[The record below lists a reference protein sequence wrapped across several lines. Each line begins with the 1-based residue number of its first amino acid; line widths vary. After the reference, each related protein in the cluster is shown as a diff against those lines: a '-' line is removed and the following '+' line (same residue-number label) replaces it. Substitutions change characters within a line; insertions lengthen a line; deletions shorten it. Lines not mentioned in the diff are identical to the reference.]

1 MLSINNK
8 TLSYIFFFF
17 TLLAAF
23 YFGENSSGGSK
34 NDYFITKKFFD
45 AFQESFSNGFYVFT
59 HPTGYQ
65 LPSFYFLIG
74 NLINIF
80 GETGAKY
87 LYLIISSLIPLV
99 LYNVLKKKFPNVQ
112 EDYLF
117 YLSLLIFL
125 SPYFRSS
132 AVWLTTDNLGLL
144 FFLLSINFFLEIQYS
159 NKNIFR
165 KSLYC
170 FLFLI
175 LASYIRQYY
184 AIFFILYFYKISIK
198 QKLFENFFI
207 LLFNFICSI
216 PALLYYFIISKNA
229 ETSDAFDYI
238 KIDIFFN
245 FLVFTSL
252 FLFYMIPFL
261 LSRKTLNVFFSL
273 LKIKKKI
280 ITIII
285 AIFLLFFL
293 IYNVP
298 LHEFGGG
305 VFYKI
310 SKLTYL
316 SLFFFF
322 SLIGALML
330 YIINKNNLTNNLIY
344 FILVISFP
352 KNIIFQKYYDPL
364 LFILILTLFESKFI
378 SNIINEKKLSLVSIY
393 SYFLFFLIFCNIY
406 YIYQ

>member
-1 MLSINNK
+1 MIFINKK
-8 TLSYIFFFF
+8 TLSYIFFVF

-23 YFGENSSGGSK
+23 YIGENSSGGSK
-34 NDYFITKKFFD
+34 NDYLITKRFFD
-45 AFQESFSNGFYVFT
+45 GFQESFSNGFYIFT

-74 NLINIF
+74 NLISII
-80 GETGAKY
+80 GETSTKY

-99 LYNVLKKKFPNVQ
+99 LYNVLKKRFPNIQ

-117 YLSLLIFL
+117 YLSILIFL

-132 AVWLTTDNLGLL
+132 AVWLTTDNLALL
-144 FFLLSINFFLEIQYS
+144 FFLLSINFFLEIKYS

-184 AIFFILYFYKISIK
+184 SIFFILYFYKIITK
-198 QKLFENFFI
+198 QKFFENFYI

-216 PALLYYFIISKNA
+216 PALLYYFIISKNT
-229 ETSDAFDYI
+229 ETSDAFNYI

-252 FLFYMIPFL
+252 FLFYIIPFL
-261 LSRKTLNVFFSL
+261 FSL
-273 LKIKKKI
+273 NIKDFISSLKSKKKD
-280 ITIII
+280 ITIIFV
-285 AIFLLFFL
+285 AFLLFFFL
-293 IYNVP
+293 YNIP

-310 SKLTYL
+310 SKLTNL
-316 SLFFFF
+316 NFFFFF
-322 SLIGALML
+322 SLIGVLIL
-330 YIINKNNLTNNLIY
+330 HTINKNNLTKNLIY

-364 LFILILTLFESKFI
+364 LFILILTLFDSKFI
-378 SNIINEKKLSLVSIY
+378 SEAINKKKLSLLSIY
-393 SYFLFFLIFCNIY
+393 GYFLFFLIFCNIY
-406 YIYQ
+406 YTFQ

>member
-74 NLINIF
+74 NLINII
-80 GETGAKY
+80 GETNTKY

-132 AVWLTTDNLGLL
+132 AVWLTTDNLALL
-144 FFLLSINFFLEIQYS
+144 FFLLSINFFLEIEYS

-184 AIFFILYFYKISIK
+184 SIFFILYFYKISIK
-198 QKLFENFFI
+198 QKFFENFYI

-216 PALLYYFIISKNA
+216 PALLYYFIISKNS

-252 FLFYMIPFL
+252 FFFYIIPFL
-261 LSRKTLNVFFSL
+261 FSHNIKDFISL
-273 LKIKKKI
+273 LKTKKKDI
-280 ITIII
+280 SIII

-293 IYNVP
+293 LYNMP

-305 VFYKI
+305 AFYKI
-310 SKLTYL
+310 SKLTNL
-316 SLFFFF
+316 NLFFFF
-322 SLIGALML
+322 SLIGVLIL
-330 YIINKNNLTNNLIY
+330 YIINRDNLTNYLIY

-364 LFILILTLFESKFI
+364 LFILILTLFDSKFI
-378 SNIINEKKLSLVSIY
+378 SDVINEKKLSLISIY
-393 SYFLFFLIFCNIY
+393 GYFLFFLIFCNIY
-406 YIYQ
+406 YTY